1 MSPSLDPSWK
11 LVIKGLKNKVT
22 TDRKVSIA
30 AILKDVAGDAV
41 PLRTARRFLLTMSMD
56 ALSGTPRLIDVH
68 GEGAVFMLSLEDLL
82 EILADPPPTLGEVM
96 ERARR

>member
-1 MSPSLDPSWK
+1 MTASLDLSWK
-11 LVIKGLKNKVT
+11 LAVKGLKNKLMA
-22 TDRKVSIA
+22 DRKVSIA

-41 PLRTARRFLLTMSMD
+41 SVRTARRFLLTLSTD
-56 ALSGTPRLIDVH
+56 ALSGKPRLIDVH
-68 GEGAVFMLSLEDLL
+68 GEGEVLMLSLEDLL